1 MKKAYKDYVYKGW
14 NIRAIQYY
22 NNWEVQPIFTGT
34 EEQINNLYENFV
46 NNEYITFNTLK
57 ECKQWIL
64 TSEAE
69 EIKNKYTRG
78 NNL

>member
-14 NIRAIQYY
+14 NIRSSQYY
-22 NNWEVQPIFTGT
+22 NDWEVQPIFTGT
-34 EEQINNLYENFV
+34 EEQINNLYENFI
-46 NNEYITFNTLK
+46 NNECITFNTLK

-69 EIKNKYTRG
+69 EIKIKYTRG
-78 NNL
+78 

>member
-1 MKKAYKDYVYKGW
+1 MKNAYKDYTYKGW
-14 NIRAIQYY
+14 NIRSSQHY
-22 NNWEVQPIFTGT
+22 NNWEVQLIFTGT
-34 EEQINNLYENFV
+34 EEQINSLYENFV

-78 NNL
+78 

>member
-1 MKKAYKDYVYKGW
+1 MKKAYRDYIYKGW
-14 NIRAIQYY
+14 NIRSSQHY
-22 NNWEVQPIFTGT
+22 NNWEVQPIFEGT

-78 NNL
+78 

>member
-1 MKKAYKDYVYKGW
+1 MKMKKAYRDYIYKGW
-14 NIRAIQYY
+14 NIRSSQYY
-22 NNWEVQPIFTGT
+22 NNWEVQPIFEGT
-34 EEQINNLYENFV
+34 EEQINSLYENFV

-78 NNL
+78 

>member
-1 MKKAYKDYVYKGW
+1 MKMKKAYRDYIYKGW
-14 NIRAIQYY
+14 NIRSSQYY
-22 NNWEVQPIFTGT
+22 NNWEVQPIFEGT
-34 EEQINNLYENFV
+34 EEEINNLYENFV

-64 TSEAE
+64 TSDAE

-78 NNL
+78 

>member
-1 MKKAYKDYVYKGW
+1 M
-14 NIRAIQYY
+14 IRIIKTTQSLS
-22 NNWEVQPIFTGT
+22 F
-34 EEQINNLYENFV
+34 EEINSLYENFV

-78 NNL
+78 

>member
-14 NIRAIQYY
+14 NIRSSQYY
-22 NNWEVQPIFTGT
+22 NDWEVQPIFTGT
-34 EEQINNLYENFV
+34 EEQINNLYENFI
-46 NNEYITFNTLK
+46 NNECITFNTLK

-69 EIKNKYTRG
+69 EIKIKYTRR
-78 NNL
+78 

>member
-1 MKKAYKDYVYKGW
+1 MKMKKAYRDYIYKGW
-14 NIRAIQYY
+14 NIRSSQYY
-22 NNWEVQPIFTGT
+22 NNWEVQPIFEGT
-34 EEQINNLYENFV
+34 EEQINSLYENFV

-69 EIKNKYTRG
+69 EIKKYYTRG
-78 NNL
+78 

>member
-1 MKKAYKDYVYKGW
+1 MKKAYRDYIYKGW
-14 NIRAIQYY
+14 NIRSSQHY
-22 NNWEVQPIFTGT
+22 NNWEVQPIFEGT
-34 EEQINNLYENFV
+34 EEDINNLYENFV

-78 NNL
+78 

>member
-1 MKKAYKDYVYKGW
+1 MKKAYRDYIYKGW
-14 NIRAIQYY
+14 NIRSSQHY
-22 NNWEVQPIFTGT
+22 NNWEVQPIFEGT
-34 EEQINNLYENFV
+34 EEEINNLYENFV

-78 NNL
+78 

>member
-1 MKKAYKDYVYKGW
+1 MKKAYKDYTYKGW
-14 NIRAIQYY
+14 NIRSSQYY
-22 NNWEVQPIFTGT
+22 NNWEVQPIFAGK
-34 EEQINNLYENFV
+34 EEEINNLYENFV

-69 EIKNKYTRG
+69 EIRNKYTRG
-78 NNL
+78 

>member
-14 NIRAIQYY
+14 NIRASQYY

-34 EEQINNLYENFV
+34 EEQINSLYENFV

-64 TSEAE
+64 TSESE

-78 NNL
+78 

>member
-1 MKKAYKDYVYKGW
+1 MKKAYRDYIYKGW
-14 NIRAIQYY
+14 NIRSSQYY
-22 NNWEVQPIFTGT
+22 NDWEVQPIFEGT
-34 EEQINNLYENFV
+34 EEEINNLYENFV

-78 NNL
+78 

>member
-14 NIRAIQYY
+14 NIRARQYY

-34 EEQINNLYENFV
+34 EKEINSLYENFV

-78 NNL
+78 

>member
-1 MKKAYKDYVYKGW
+1 MKKAYKDYTYKGW
-14 NIRAIQYY
+14 NIRSSQHY

-57 ECKQWIL
+57 ECKLWIL

-78 NNL
+78 

>member
-1 MKKAYKDYVYKGW
+1 MKKAYKDYIYKGW
-14 NIRAIQYY
+14 NIWSSQYY
-22 NNWEVQPIFTGT
+22 NYWEAQPIFTGT

-64 TSEAE
+64 TSEAK

-78 NNL
+78 

>member
-1 MKKAYKDYVYKGW
+1 MKNAYRDYIYKGW
-14 NIRAIQYY
+14 NIRSSQHY

-34 EEQINNLYENFV
+34 EEQINNLYENFI
-46 NNEYITFNTLK
+46 NNECITFNTLK

-69 EIKNKYTRG
+69 EIKIKYTRG
-78 NNL
+78 

>member
-1 MKKAYKDYVYKGW
+1 MKKAYKDYIYKGW
-14 NIRAIQYY
+14 NIRSSQYY
-22 NNWEVQPIFTGT
+22 NHWEVQPIFTGT
-34 EEQINNLYENFV
+34 EEQINSLYENFV

-64 TSEAE
+64 TLEAE

-78 NNL
+78 

>member
-1 MKKAYKDYVYKGW
+1 MKKAYRDYIYKGW
-14 NIRAIQYY
+14 NIRSSQYY
-22 NNWEVQPIFTGT
+22 NNWEIQPIFEGT
-34 EEQINNLYENFV
+34 EEEINNLYENFV

-78 NNL
+78 

>member
-1 MKKAYKDYVYKGW
+1 MKKAYRDYIYKGW
-14 NIRAIQYY
+14 NIRSSQHY
-22 NNWEVQPIFTGT
+22 NNWEVQPIFEGT
-34 EEQINNLYENFV
+34 EEQINSLYENFV

-78 NNL
+78 

>member
-1 MKKAYKDYVYKGW
+1 MKKAYRDYVYKGW
-14 NIRAIQYY
+14 NIRSSQHY
-22 NNWEVQPIFTGT
+22 NNWEAQPIFTGT

-78 NNL
+78 

>member
-1 MKKAYKDYVYKGW
+1 MKKAYKDYTYKGW
-14 NIRAIQYY
+14 NIRSSQYY
-22 NNWEVQPIFTGT
+22 NNWEVQPIFAGT

-69 EIKNKYTRG
+69 EVKNKYTRG
-78 NNL
+78 

>member
-1 MKKAYKDYVYKGW
+1 MKKAYRDYIYKGW
-14 NIRAIQYY
+14 NIRSSQHY
-22 NNWEVQPIFTGT
+22 NNWEVQPIFEGT
-34 EEQINNLYENFV
+34 EEEINNLYENFV

-69 EIKNKYTRG
+69 EIKKYYTRG
-78 NNL
+78 

>member
-1 MKKAYKDYVYKGW
+1 MKKAYKDYVYRGW
-14 NIRAIQYY
+14 NIRSSQYY
-22 NNWEVQPIFTGT
+22 NNWEAQPIFTGT
-34 EEQINNLYENFV
+34 EEQINDLYENFV

-78 NNL
+78 

>member
-1 MKKAYKDYVYKGW
+1 MKKAYKDYTYKGW
-14 NIRAIQYY
+14 NIRSSQHY
-22 NNWEVQPIFTGT
+22 NNWEVQPIFEGT
-34 EEQINNLYENFV
+34 EEQINSLYENFV
-46 NNEYITFNTLK
+46 NNKYITFNTLK

-78 NNL
+78 